1 MANIAM
7 LEGWTITSL
16 ETVEAYD
23 RVTRDCLA
31 ILDEVKNASL
41 KNTEDKSEVKGKGDN
56 LLFVIKKNKGLTGSG
71 TSGYISGNMMAL
83 QTGTDAVAGEI
94 SFRKREVL
102 TVAKNDTTVTLSETA
117 TGTAGAE
124 ILSLNVTIGDTTTKY
139 TQATTADA
147 THFSY
152 ADKTITLPTSI
163 TTSAGG
169 EVEVVYNYAKTGASI
184 ANRTDTY
191 GKTVELV
198 LNCLGKN
205 ICDETYRIQIVVY
218 RADFNANFDLS
229 IGGDSTDHPFEFVG
243 LVDKCSGDN
252 KLWDF
257 KVYKEAV

>member
-31 ILDEVKNASL
+31 ILDEVKNFSL

-56 LLFVIKKNKGLTGSG
+56 TLFIVKKNKGLTGDG
-71 TSGYISGNMMAL
+71 TSGYISGGLLTL
-83 QTGTDAVAGEI
+83 QTGTNAVEGNI
-94 SFRKREVL
+94 SFRKREVK
-102 TVAKNDTTVTLSETA
+102 TVAKDGTSVAITEVAN
-117 TGTAGAE
+117 GTAGAE
-124 ILSLNVTIGDTTTKY
+124 IISLKVTIGDTTTSY
-139 TQATTADA
+139 SQAVAADA

-152 ADKTITLPTSI
+152 TNKTITLPTGI
-163 TTSAGG
+163 TSANGG
-169 EVEVVYNYAKTGASI
+169 EVEVVYNYSKAGASI
-184 ANRTDTY
+184 ANSADAY

-205 ICDETYRIQIVVY
+205 LCDEYYRIQIVVP
-218 RADFNANFDLS
+218 RADFNANFDFS
-229 IGGDSTDHPFEFVG
+229 IGGDSTDHPFNFVG
-243 LVDKCSGDN
+243 LVDKCSGED

-257 KVYKEAV
+257 KVCKDA